1 MSKRFVVIELVVS
14 YSSYSYSYHDS
25 YSLLQRPHTGDGSV
39 RWSLET
45 VRQYFARLALAI
57 ALALA

>member
-14 YSSYSYSYHDS
+14 YSSYS